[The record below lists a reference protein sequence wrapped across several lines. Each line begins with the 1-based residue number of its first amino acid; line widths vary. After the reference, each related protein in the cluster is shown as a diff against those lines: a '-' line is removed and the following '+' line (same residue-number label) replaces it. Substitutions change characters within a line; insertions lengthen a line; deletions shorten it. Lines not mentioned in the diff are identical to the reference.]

1 MTWRVVAASA
11 IGTSHVADNRTCED
25 SCWANV
31 DATLDG
37 EPFLSMFVSDGAG
50 SAQHGGE
57 GADLAIQAGAE
68 FIGSKLKIPE
78 FALSEALA
86 VDLFTAVRDR
96 IRGEADHRELEARAF
111 ACTFL
116 GLLCSSTA
124 TLIMQIGD
132 GGIALDIGNGLEIPI
147 APMGGDYANMTNFV
161 TQDDAADLL
170 VTKLYPVRAARAALF
185 SDGLQR
191 LAIHI
196 ATNTPHLPFFTRFF
210 QAMTEITE
218 EKQDEIHNALV
229 RFLQS
234 PSINERTDD
243 DKTLA
248 LAVIV

>member
-1 MTWRVVAASA
+1 LTWKVLAASA
-11 IGTSHVADNRTCED
+11 IGTSHIADNRNCED

-37 EPFLSMFVSDGAG
+37 EPFLSMFVADGAG
-50 SAQHGGE
+50 SAGHGGE
-57 GADLAIQAGAE
+57 GADLAIQAAVE
-68 FIGSKLKIPE
+68 FIGSTVKIPE
-78 FALSEALA
+78 FALSDALA
-86 VDLFTAVRDR
+86 VDLLTAVRDR
-96 IRGEADHRELEARAF
+96 ICREAERRELKARDF

-124 TLIMQIGD
+124 TLIMQVGD

-147 APMGGDYANMTNFV
+147 APMGGEYANMTHFV
-161 TQDDAADLL
+161 TQDDASDQL

-191 LAIHI
+191 LAIHM

-234 PSINERTDD
+234 PSVNERTDD